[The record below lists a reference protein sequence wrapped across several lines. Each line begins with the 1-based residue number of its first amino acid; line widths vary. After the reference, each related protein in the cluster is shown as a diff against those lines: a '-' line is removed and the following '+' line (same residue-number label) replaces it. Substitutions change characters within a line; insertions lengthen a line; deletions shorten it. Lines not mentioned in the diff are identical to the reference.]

1 MRAITAIC
9 AVLATGVVQ
18 AGQPTTV
25 EVFANMATLVPVPSA
40 PAYQLQVYRL
50 DAMTLIEEQLSQ
62 GLPAVEAQALS
73 VLQRM
78 ESEIRRKY
86 QAQIINASNGMT
98 LAIHYRLDRLPAVV
112 IDRKAVIYGVPDVE
126 RALAIYQQSAGG
138 RP

>member
-1 MRAITAIC
+1 
-9 AVLATGVVQ
+9 
-18 AGQPTTV
+18 
-25 EVFANMATLVPVPSA
+25 VPSA

-62 GLPAVEAQALS
+62 GLPAVEAQALA